1 MVEFTREL
9 RTTNG
14 QNLVYVRPRGEVADN
29 DWVYHFITQF
39 SNVPVPEFFML
50 VDLIGVD
57 DNIGLDGFSRLSNL
71 TKIQG
76 FDRTRIAMLPPNE
89 CYDALAK
96 TFNIAAE
103 SRDLNFKIKL
113 FRSSDAAED
122 WLGNQ

>member
-14 QNLVYVRPRGEVADN
+14 QNFVYVRPRDEVADD
-29 DWVYHFITQF
+29 DWVDHFINQF

-71 TKIQG
+71 INTQG
-76 FDRTRIAMLPPNE
+76 FDRTRIAMLHPTSVTTRWRRHSISLRN
-89 CYDALAK
+89 
-96 TFNIAAE
+96 
-103 SRDLNFKIKL
+103 
-113 FRSSDAAED
+113 
-122 WLGNQ
+122 LGI